1 MIINIITGA
10 SRGIGK
16 EISLKMSNLDHDFL
30 LIGGK
35 NKFSP
40 EILKKKNITV
50 KQIDFKKPNNVY
62 LEVKK
67 FLREKKSSQI
77 NLILCASQLGSFTSN
92 KLEFELSEISDV
104 LNINLLGN
112 ISIIKAVSEVSN
124 SKSRLRIVFFAG
136 GGAAYAYPDFFGY
149 SLSKAA
155 TVRAVENLGIMLKKI
170 TKDSSIIALAPGAV
184 KTDMLSKVL
193 KHGAFV
199 KTVTD
204 ISEPVSFVDSFIND
218 KIPSLEING
227 MFIHVRDELS
237 KIRSKKDFNQDIF
250 KLRRVQ

>member
-1 MIINIITGA
+1 M
-10 SRGIGK
+10 
-16 EISLKMSNLDHDFL
+16 
-30 LIGGK
+30 
-35 NKFSP
+35 
-40 EILKKKNITV
+40 
-50 KQIDFKKPNNVY
+50 
-62 LEVKK
+62 
-67 FLREKKSSQI
+67 
-77 NLILCASQLGSFTSN
+77 
-92 KLEFELSEISDV
+92 SEISDV